1 MDERH
6 VPYKGLYPNQPDSS
20 CMCPTDP
27 DLLLL
32 RKNAIGERMAI
43 YFYLCA
49 AEQTSGELCKLFT
62 EIAQDEMVHFRR
74 TMTVLACLDPVQ
86 NCAFNDVEINLPSID
101 SFRKS
106 NKNCCNFEVLELLTQ
121 AINNELAAINQYQ
134 ESYTCAKNKDVKV
147 LFCDNANDEKVHL
160 AELWKAI
167 MLCTNEN
174 TVKA

>member
-6 VPYKGLYPNQPDSS
+6 IPHKGFYSKEVDPA

-32 RKNAIGERMAI
+32 RKNAIGERSAI

-49 AEQTSGELCKLFT
+49 AEQTSGDLCKLFT
-62 EIAQDEMVHFRR
+62 EIAHDEMIHFRR
-74 TMTVLACLDPVQ
+74 TMTVLACFDPIQ
-86 NCAFNDVEINLPSID
+86 GCAFDDVQINLPSVE

-106 NKNCCNFEVLELLTQ
+106 SKTCCQLEAIELLTH
-121 AINNELAAINQYQ
+121 AITDELSAINQYQ
-134 ESYTCAKNKDVKV
+134 ESYIAAEHKDVKI

-160 AELWKAI
+160 AELWKA
-167 MLCTNEN
+167 MMTCTNEN
-174 TVKA
+174 TLKS